1 LVTIEERIR
10 GYQGIFPKLCDPIYI
25 DPLGAVIGN
34 VELCDHVSI
43 WSNAVVKGDPCPIS
57 IGPWT
62 NIQDNCTVHVGPD
75 NVASIGGYCVVGHG
89 AILHGCTI
97 GGGCMIGMGS
107 IVMNRATLGDG
118 CLVGAGTLITEG
130 KTFPPGNLIL
140 GSPGK
145 VVRELN
151 PDEIE
156 AIHEAARHYWD
167 TALGHMN
174 KSNEE
179 RRF

>member
-1 LVTIEERIR
+1 MDDRIR
-10 GYQGIFPKLCDPIYI
+10 EYQGLFPELGDPIYI

-34 VELCDHVSI
+34 VELGDHVSI
-43 WSNAVVKGDPCPIS
+43 WSNAVVRGDPSHIS

-62 NIQDNCTVHVGPD
+62 NIQDNCTVHAGPD
-75 NVASIGGYCVVGHG
+75 NVARIGGYCVVGHG

-97 GGGCMIGMGS
+97 GDGCMIGMGS
-107 IVMNRATLGDG
+107 IVMNRANLGDG

-145 VVRELN
+145 VVRELKL
-151 PDEIE
+151 DEIE
-156 AIHEAARHYWD
+156 DIREAARHYWD
-167 TALGHMN
+167 TALEHMN
-174 KSNEE
+174 KGTEVIGDFE
-179 RRF
+179 

>member
-1 LVTIEERIR
+1 MEDRIR
-10 GYQGIFPKLCDPIYI
+10 EYQGMFPKLGDPIYI

-34 VELCDHVSI
+34 VELGDHVSI
-43 WSNAVVKGDPCPIS
+43 WSNAVVKGDPCHIS
-57 IGPWT
+57 IGPWS
-62 NIQDNCTVHVGPD
+62 NIQDNCTVHAGPD

-97 GGGCMIGMGS
+97 GDGCMIGMGS

-130 KTFPPGNLIL
+130 KTFPPGSLIL

-145 VVRELN
+145 VVRELK
-151 PDEIE
+151 PDEIK
-156 AIHEAARHYWD
+156 AIREAARHYWD

-174 KSNEE
+174 EGTE
-179 RRF
+179 V